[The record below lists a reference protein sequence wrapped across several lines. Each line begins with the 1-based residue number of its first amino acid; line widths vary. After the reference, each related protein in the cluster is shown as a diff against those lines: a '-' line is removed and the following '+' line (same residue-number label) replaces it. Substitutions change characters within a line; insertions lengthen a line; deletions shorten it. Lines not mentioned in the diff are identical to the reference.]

1 MMTFLRDR
9 KVRDVL
15 WQAAGALALIALVW
29 FFVRNA
35 SENMVKAGIASGF
48 QFLGRDSGIEVP
60 FNLTGYKPSDT
71 ILALLWTGIVN
82 TLLVSAVSIVVATA
96 IGFSVGLLRLSRNWL
111 LSTLA
116 GFYIEFV
123 RNIPLLFFVL
133 FWYFGVLAALPTP
146 RDSVN
151 FLDVAFLNRRGL
163 SIPTPVDSTGFRWS
177 LFAIAILIAVQW
189 AIARWARAR
198 QARTGR
204 DFPTWMV
211 GFALCGA
218 LPVLALVV
226 NHLAH
231 FSGQE
236 DFSATAVRRLARR
249 LEPATIEEL
258 ATVMRADADGRPPLA
273 ATDVHGRIDALVAK
287 AHALELE
294 RLAPRP
300 ILLGRHLIKLGLKPG
315 DTILGMDLAHGGHLT
330 HGMKINVSGK
340 LYNIA
345 AYEVDPDT
353 YRIDMDKVR
362 EQALQASDVLR
373 LVRLDDLEYD
383 SLVRDAGRID
393 EPDRLLEAGR
403 RILDCARRDVDEQVL
418 ADPVEH
424 HPVHRRLP
432 RGDQF
437 WG

>member
-1 MMTFLRDR
+1 MKLLRDR

-163 SIPTPVDSTGFRWS
+163 SIPTPVDAAGFRWA
-177 LFAIAILIAVQW
+177 LLAIAILIAVQW

-226 NHLAH
+226 AGMGTAWDVPVLRGFNYRGGFVLVPEFVAL
-231 FSGQE
+231 FAALSTYTAGFIAEVVRGGILSVGQGQI
-236 DFSATAVRRLARR
+236 DAARA
-249 LEPATIEEL
+249 LGL
-258 ATVMRADADGRPPLA
+258 PP
-273 ATDVHGRIDALVAK
+273 GRIVRLVVIPQAMPVIIPPITSQYLNLIKNSSFGAAIAYPDIVAVFMGSALVATGQSIEII
-287 AHALELE
+287 AIT
-294 RLAPRP
+294 LA
-300 ILLGRHLIKLGLKPG
+300 IYLTLSLAVSLFMNWYNARH
-315 DTILGMDLAHGGHLT
+315 
-330 HGMKINVSGK
+330 
-340 LYNIA
+340 
-345 AYEVDPDT
+345 
-353 YRIDMDKVR
+353 
-362 EQALQASDVLR
+362 R
-373 LVRLDDLEYD
+373 LVTR
-383 SLVRDAGRID
+383 
-393 EPDRLLEAGR
+393 
-403 RILDCARRDVDEQVL
+403 
-418 ADPVEH
+418 
-424 HPVHRRLP
+424 
-432 RGDQF
+432 
-437 WG
+437 

>member
-1 MMTFLRDR
+1 MKLLRDR

-82 TLLVSAVSIVVATA
+82 TLLVSAVSIVVATV

-163 SIPTPVDSTGFRWS
+163 SIPTPVDAAGFRWA
-177 LFAIAILIAVQW
+177 LLAIAILIAVQW
-189 AIARWARAR
+189 AIARWARPR

-226 NHLAH
+226 AGMGTAWDVPVLRGFNYRGGFVLVPEFVAL
-231 FSGQE
+231 FAALSTYTAGFIAEVVRGGILSVRQGQI
-236 DFSATAVRRLARR
+236 DAARA
-249 LEPATIEEL
+249 LGL
-258 ATVMRADADGRPPLA
+258 PP
-273 ATDVHGRIDALVAK
+273 GRIVRLVVIPQAMPVIIPPITSQYLNLIKNSSFGAAIAYPDIVAVFMGSALVATGQSIEII
-287 AHALELE
+287 AIT
-294 RLAPRP
+294 LA
-300 ILLGRHLIKLGLKPG
+300 IYLTLSLAVSLFMNWYNARH
-315 DTILGMDLAHGGHLT
+315 
-330 HGMKINVSGK
+330 
-340 LYNIA
+340 
-345 AYEVDPDT
+345 
-353 YRIDMDKVR
+353 
-362 EQALQASDVLR
+362 R
-373 LVRLDDLEYD
+373 LVTR
-383 SLVRDAGRID
+383 
-393 EPDRLLEAGR
+393 
-403 RILDCARRDVDEQVL
+403 
-418 ADPVEH
+418 
-424 HPVHRRLP
+424 
-432 RGDQF
+432 
-437 WG
+437 